1 MSKQASG
8 NFDQSKYQNDW
19 NKKNMKRVSANYK
32 SDFVDEFKA
41 SCKALNLSQSEVIRE
56 AMQQTIERA
65 KKVSK

>member
-19 NKKNMKRVSANYK
+19 NKKNMKRVSADYK
-32 SDFVDEFKA
+32 TDFVEEFKA
-41 SCKALNLSQSEVIRE
+41 SCKELGLSQSDVIRE
-56 AMQQTIERA
+56 AMRKTIERA

>member
-1 MSKQASG
+1 MPKQASG

-19 NKKNMKRVSANYK
+19 NKKNMKRVSADYK

-41 SCKALNLSQSEVIRE
+41 SCKVLDLSQSEVIRD

-65 KKVSK
+65 KAVSK